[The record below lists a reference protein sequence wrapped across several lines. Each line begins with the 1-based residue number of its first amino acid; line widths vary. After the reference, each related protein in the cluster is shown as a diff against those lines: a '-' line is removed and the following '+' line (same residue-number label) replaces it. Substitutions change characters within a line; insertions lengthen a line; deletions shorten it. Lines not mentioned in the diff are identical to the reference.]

1 MMIHELIERLEKL
14 REVHG
19 PDCEVRLMTQP
30 TWPFETAIG
39 GIVSSEEIHRADAE
53 RCRPFYAIDD
63 DDDAPPE
70 VVFILEGTQLG
81 YGSKSAWNLV

>member
-1 MMIHELIERLEKL
+1 MMIQEMIERLEEL
-14 REVHG
+14 LEVHG

-30 TWPFETAIG
+30 TWPFETTIG

-53 RCRPFYAIDD
+53 DD